1 MFKIKR
7 LFSTLL
13 IILAAFNAYSESFFS
28 GYTGGKLNYS
38 ANQEAEKYDPELK
51 LQAFF
56 QGQFNFSE
64 SIWSHVEIS
73 VDTDDFLSEELFH
86 VTQSNFSI
94 DEVSLIVKAQIDAS
108 TNYFSVFMGTY
119 DPIGS
124 DIFLRRYFA
133 VQPMASKITESWL
146 GIAGSILYPHFGLG
160 ISDIIKLYKVPI
172 AFGLYAY
179 LNHEDKK
186 YFVINSDIRFACVYR
201 YFSFDFAGG
210 IGAPLSDRYEDE
222 DVWFAV
228 DKFYWHAGT
237 TILIGNNYTQS
248 LFIQAGLYNAPFTK
262 SSKTI
267 MATQEDFY
275 LLFEPRLKL
284 GKTHINLSIYSFPL
298 DTVSKLMFVYD
309 TLGVNLNIYTDS
321 ITFGKQTYTIGTH
334 ISYSLPE
341 KYFLDLKNPLE
352 LVQGDFNV
360 NVTPYIS
367 TSFLSGELHSQLTLR
382 VMDFAKSNIYKAF
395 SFDLGYRT
403 NF

>member
-73 VDTDDFLSEELFH
+73 VDTDDFISEELFH

-133 VQPMASKITESWL
+133 VQPMASKNTESWL

>member
-73 VDTDDFLSEELFH
+73 VDTDDFISEELFH